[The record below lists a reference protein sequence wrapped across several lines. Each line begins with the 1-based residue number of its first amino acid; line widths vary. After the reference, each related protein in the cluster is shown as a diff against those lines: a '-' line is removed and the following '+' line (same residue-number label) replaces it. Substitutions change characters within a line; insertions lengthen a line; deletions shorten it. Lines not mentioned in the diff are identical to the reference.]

1 MILILVGIVMAAL
14 LYLAVDVQQMSDQKR
29 KEYGLGPKGQGR

>member
-14 LYLAVDVQQMSDQKR
+14 LYLAVDVQYLIRREKSTDWAQR
-29 KEYGLGPKGQGR
+29 GRGR